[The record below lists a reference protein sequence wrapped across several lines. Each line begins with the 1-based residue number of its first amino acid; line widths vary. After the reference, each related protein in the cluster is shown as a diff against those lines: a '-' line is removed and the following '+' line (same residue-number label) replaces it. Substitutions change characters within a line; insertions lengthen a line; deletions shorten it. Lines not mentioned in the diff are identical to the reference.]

1 MIESENERGVK
12 LSMKKK
18 ILATLMLSTVVLS
31 NVSYVAVI
39 SANDIDSQIEA
50 KNQEISSLTVQQAA
64 AQQQVDEIQGQVD
77 EIVAEQAK
85 LNEENTRLE
94 SESASLAAEIERLSA
109 DIVSRDGALK
119 EQARSAQVDAS
130 ASSYINTILDSK
142 SIVDAVSRVNAMR
155 EIVAANNRM
164 LEQQKTD
171 KEVIVEKQKANQEA
185 INTLAA
191 NRQKLEDDAQVL
203 EVRQAELKAAQLNLA
218 AEKATAEDEKS
229 ALLAEK
235 AAAEEAA
242 RQAAARQAAYEA
254 QQAALAQQ
262 QAAQQQAAVQQVVA
276 TQQQVASTQEQVAS
290 VSTPVAESTVTET
303 ASVSEQSQAEV
314 AVQQPVA
321 TASSSST
328 TSTTS
333 SSTTTSSGSSAA
345 SNNAKYD
352 ASSYPVGE
360 CTWGVK
366 SQVSWVGPYWGNA
379 NQWVASARA
388 EGFSVGTTPQVG
400 AVAVWVGGTYGH
412 VALVTAVESSTNIQ
426 VSESNYMGRR
436 YIGNHRGWFNPTTT
450 SEGTVYYIYPP
461 Y

>member
-1 MIESENERGVK
+1 
-12 LSMKKK
+12 MKKK

-50 KNQEISSLTVQQAA
+50 KNQEISSLTEQQAA
-64 AQQQVDEIQGQVD
+64 AQQQVDNIQGQVD

-85 LNEENTRLE
+85 LNEENARLE

-155 EIVAANNRM
+155 EIVTANNRM

-171 KEVIVEKQKANQEA
+171 KEAIVEKQKANQEA
-185 INTLAA
+185 IKTLAA

-235 AAAEEAA
+235 SAAEEAA

-254 QQAALAQQ
+254 QQVALAQQ
-262 QAAQQQAAVQQVVA
+262 QAASIVLTPVAQSSTETVVTSSQSQVVE
-276 TQQQVASTQEQVAS
+276 QSTT
-290 VSTPVAESTVTET
+290 VSTPSN
-303 ASVSEQSQAEV
+303 
-314 AVQQPVA
+314 
-321 TASSSST
+321 SSSS
-328 TSTTS
+328 S
-333 SSTTTSSGSSAA
+333 SSSSSSAA
-345 SNNAKYD
+345 SNNARYD

-400 AVAVWVGGTYGH
+400 AVAVWVGGAYGH

-450 SEGTVYYIYPP
+450 SEGTVYYIYPS

>member
-1 MIESENERGVK
+1 
-12 LSMKKK
+12 MKKK

-39 SANDIDSQIEA
+39 SANDIDSQIEV
-50 KNQEISSLTVQQAA
+50 KNQEISSLTAQQAA
-64 AQQQVDEIQGQVD
+64 AQQQVDNIQAQVD

-85 LNEENTRLE
+85 LNEENARLE
-94 SESASLAAEIERLSA
+94 SESASLVAEIERLSA

-155 EIVAANNRM
+155 EIVSANNRM

-171 KEVIVEKQKANQEA
+171 KEAILEKQKANQEA
-185 INTLAA
+185 IKTLAA

-235 AAAEEAA
+235 SAAEEAA

-254 QQAALAQQ
+254 QQVALAQQ
-262 QAAQQQAAVQQVVA
+262 QAASIVSIPVAQSSTETVVTSSQSQVVE
-276 TQQQVASTQEQVAS
+276 QSTT
-290 VSTPVAESTVTET
+290 VSTPSN
-303 ASVSEQSQAEV
+303 
-314 AVQQPVA
+314 
-321 TASSSST
+321 SSSS
-328 TSTTS
+328 S
-333 SSTTTSSGSSAA
+333 SSSSSSAA
-345 SNNAKYD
+345 SNNARYD

-366 SQVSWVGPYWGNA
+366 SQLSWVGPYWGNA

-400 AVAVWVGGTYGH
+400 AVAVWVGGAYGH

-450 SEGTVYYIYPP
+450 SEGTVYYIYPS

>member
-1 MIESENERGVK
+1 
-12 LSMKKK
+12 MKKK

-50 KNQEISSLTVQQAA
+50 KNQEISSLTEQQAA
-64 AQQQVDEIQGQVD
+64 AQQQVDNIQGQVD

-85 LNEENTRLE
+85 LNEENARLE

-155 EIVAANNRM
+155 EIVTANNRM

-171 KEVIVEKQKANQEA
+171 KEAIVEKQKANQEA
-185 INTLAA
+185 IKTLAA

-235 AAAEEAA
+235 SAAEEAA

-254 QQAALAQQ
+254 QQVALAQQ
-262 QAAQQQAAVQQVVA
+262 QAA
-276 TQQQVASTQEQVAS
+276 SI
-290 VSTPVAESTVTET
+290 VSTPVAQSSTET
-303 ASVSEQSQAEV
+303 VVTSSQSQVVEQSTTV
-314 AVQQPVA
+314 STPSN
-321 TASSSST
+321 SSSS
-328 TSTTS
+328 SPS
-333 SSTTTSSGSSAA
+333 SSSSAA
-345 SNNAKYD
+345 SNNARYD
-352 ASSYPVGE
+352 AKSYYVGE

-400 AVAVWVGGTYGH
+400 AVAVWVGGAYGH

-450 SEGTVYYIYPP
+450 SEGTVYYIYPS

>member
-1 MIESENERGVK
+1 
-12 LSMKKK
+12 MKKK

-50 KNQEISSLTVQQAA
+50 KNQEISSLTEQQAA
-64 AQQQVDEIQGQVD
+64 AQQQVDNIQGQVD

-85 LNEENTRLE
+85 INEENARLE

-155 EIVAANNRM
+155 EIVSANNRM

-171 KEVIVEKQKANQEA
+171 KEAILEKQKANQEA
-185 INTLAA
+185 IKTLAA

-235 AAAEEAA
+235 SAAEEAA

-254 QQAALAQQ
+254 QQVALAQQ
-262 QAAQQQAAVQQVVA
+262 QAASIVSIPVGQSSTETVVTSSQSQVVE
-276 TQQQVASTQEQVAS
+276 QSTT
-290 VSTPVAESTVTET
+290 VSTPSN
-303 ASVSEQSQAEV
+303 
-314 AVQQPVA
+314 
-321 TASSSST
+321 SSSS
-328 TSTTS
+328 S
-333 SSTTTSSGSSAA
+333 SSLSSSAA
-345 SNNAKYD
+345 SNNARYD

-366 SQVSWVGPYWGNA
+366 SQLSWVGPYWGNA

-400 AVAVWVGGTYGH
+400 AVAVWVGGAYGH

-450 SEGTVYYIYPP
+450 SEGTVYYIYPS

>member
-1 MIESENERGVK
+1 
-12 LSMKKK
+12 MKKK

-50 KNQEISSLTVQQAA
+50 KNQEISSLTEQQAA
-64 AQQQVDEIQGQVD
+64 AQQQVDNIQGQVD

-85 LNEENTRLE
+85 LNEENARLE

-155 EIVAANNRM
+155 EIVTANNRM

-171 KEVIVEKQKANQEA
+171 KEAIVEKQKANQEA
-185 INTLAA
+185 IKTLAA

-235 AAAEEAA
+235 SAAEEAA

-254 QQAALAQQ
+254 QQVALAQQ
-262 QAAQQQAAVQQVVA
+262 QAA
-276 TQQQVASTQEQVAS
+276 SI
-290 VSTPVAESTVTET
+290 VSTPVAQSSTET
-303 ASVSEQSQAEV
+303 VVTFSQSQVVEQSTTV
-314 AVQQPVA
+314 STPSN
-321 TASSSST
+321 SSSS
-328 TSTTS
+328 S
-333 SSTTTSSGSSAA
+333 SSSSSSAA
-345 SNNAKYD
+345 SNNARYD

-366 SQVSWVGPYWGNA
+366 SQLSWVGPYWGNA

-400 AVAVWVGGTYGH
+400 AVAVWVGGAYGH

-450 SEGTVYYIYPP
+450 SEGTVYYIYPS

>member
-1 MIESENERGVK
+1 MRESESIEE
-12 LSMKKK
+12 LCSDMKKK
-18 ILATLMLSTVVLS
+18 ILATIMLSTVVLS
-31 NVSYVAVI
+31 NANYVAVI
-39 SANDIDSQIEA
+39 SANDVDSQIAA
-50 KNQEISSLTVQQAA
+50 KNQQISELTAQQAE
-64 AQQQVDEIQGQVD
+64 AQQQVDAIQGQVD
-77 EIVAEQAK
+77 AIVSEQAK
-85 LNEENTRLE
+85 LTEENTRLE
-94 SESASLAAEIERLSA
+94 AESQALAADIERLSA

-119 EQARSAQVDAS
+119 EQARSAQVDGS

-155 EIVAANNRM
+155 EIVSANNRM
-164 LEQQKTD
+164 LEQQKAD
-171 KEVIVEKQKANQEA
+171 KEAIAEKQKANQEA
-185 INTLAA
+185 ITTLAA

-203 EVRQAELKAAQLNLA
+203 QVRQAELEAAKLNLA
-218 AEKATAEDEKS
+218 VQKATAEDEKNS
-229 ALLAEK
+229 LLAQK

-242 RQAAARQAAYEA
+242 RQAAARQAEYEA
-254 QQAALAQQ
+254 QQRALAQQ
-262 QAAQQQAAVQQVVA
+262 QAASVTAPIVTAPVNASSNSAVVQQVA
-276 TQQQVASTQEQVAS
+276 QT
-290 VSTPVAESTVTET
+290 TVTE
-303 ASVSEQSQAEV
+303 SV
-314 AVQQPVA
+314 PVS
-321 TASSSST
+321 TASSSS
-328 TSTTS
+328 
-333 SSTTTSSGSSAA
+333 SSAS
-345 SNNAKYD
+345 SNAQYN

-450 SEGTVYYIYPP
+450 SDGAVYYIYP
-461 Y
+461 

>member
-1 MIESENERGVK
+1 
-12 LSMKKK
+12 MKKK

-50 KNQEISSLTVQQAA
+50 KNQEISSLTEQQAA
-64 AQQQVDEIQGQVD
+64 AQQQVDNIQAQVD

-85 LNEENTRLE
+85 LNEENARLE
-94 SESASLAAEIERLSA
+94 SESASLVAEIERLSA

-155 EIVAANNRM
+155 EIVSANNRM

-171 KEVIVEKQKANQEA
+171 KEAIVEKQKANQEA
-185 INTLAA
+185 IKTLAA

-235 AAAEEAA
+235 SAAEEAA

-254 QQAALAQQ
+254 QQVALAQQ
-262 QAAQQQAAVQQVVA
+262 QAASIVSIPVAQSSTETVVTSSQSQVVE
-276 TQQQVASTQEQVAS
+276 QSTT
-290 VSTPVAESTVTET
+290 VSTPSN
-303 ASVSEQSQAEV
+303 
-314 AVQQPVA
+314 
-321 TASSSST
+321 SSSS
-328 TSTTS
+328 S
-333 SSTTTSSGSSAA
+333 SSLSSSAA
-345 SNNAKYD
+345 SNNARYD

-366 SQVSWVGPYWGNA
+366 SQLSWVGPYWGNA

-400 AVAVWVGGTYGH
+400 AVAVWGGGAYGH
-412 VALVTAVESSTNIQ
+412 VAVVTAVESSTNIQ
-426 VSESNYMGRR
+426 VSESNYLGRR

-450 SEGTVYYIYPP
+450 SEGTVYYIYPS

>member
-1 MIESENERGVK
+1 
-12 LSMKKK
+12 MKKK

-50 KNQEISSLTVQQAA
+50 KNQEISSLTEQQAA
-64 AQQQVDEIQGQVD
+64 AQQQVDNIQGQVD

-85 LNEENTRLE
+85 LNEENARLE

-155 EIVAANNRM
+155 EIVSANNRM

-171 KEVIVEKQKANQEA
+171 KEAIVEKQKANQEA
-185 INTLAA
+185 IKTLAA

-235 AAAEEAA
+235 SAAEEAA

-254 QQAALAQQ
+254 QQVALAQQ
-262 QAAQQQAAVQQVVA
+262 QAA
-276 TQQQVASTQEQVAS
+276 SI
-290 VSTPVAESTVTET
+290 VSTPVAQSSTET
-303 ASVSEQSQAEV
+303 VVTSSQSQVVEQSTTV
-314 AVQQPVA
+314 STPSN
-321 TASSSST
+321 SSSS
-328 TSTTS
+328 S
-333 SSTTTSSGSSAA
+333 SSSSSSAA
-345 SNNAKYD
+345 SNNARYN

-366 SQVSWVGPYWGNA
+366 SQLSWVGPYWGNA

-400 AVAVWVGGTYGH
+400 AVAVWVGGAYGH

-450 SEGTVYYIYPP
+450 SEGTVYYIYPS

>member
-1 MIESENERGVK
+1 
-12 LSMKKK
+12 
-18 ILATLMLSTVVLS
+18 MLSTVVLS

-50 KNQEISSLTVQQAA
+50 KNQEISSLTEQQAA
-64 AQQQVDEIQGQVD
+64 AQQQVDNIQGQVD

-85 LNEENTRLE
+85 LNEENARLE
-94 SESASLAAEIERLSA
+94 SESASLVAEIERLSA

-155 EIVAANNRM
+155 EIVSANNRM

-171 KEVIVEKQKANQEA
+171 KEAILEKQKANQEA
-185 INTLAA
+185 IKTLAA

-235 AAAEEAA
+235 SAAEEAA

-254 QQAALAQQ
+254 QQVALAQQ
-262 QAAQQQAAVQQVVA
+262 QAASIVSIPVAQSSTETVVTSSQSQVVE
-276 TQQQVASTQEQVAS
+276 QSTT
-290 VSTPVAESTVTET
+290 VSTPSN
-303 ASVSEQSQAEV
+303 
-314 AVQQPVA
+314 
-321 TASSSST
+321 SSSS
-328 TSTTS
+328 S
-333 SSTTTSSGSSAA
+333 SSSSSSAA
-345 SNNAKYD
+345 SNNARYD

-366 SQVSWVGPYWGNA
+366 SQLSWVGPYWGNA

-400 AVAVWVGGTYGH
+400 AVAVWVGGAYGH

-450 SEGTVYYIYPP
+450 SEGTVYYIYPS

>member
-50 KNQEISSLTVQQAA
+50 KNQEINSLTAQQAV
-64 AQQQVDEIQGQVD
+64 AQQQVDEIQGKVD
-77 EIVAEQAK
+77 EILAEQAK
-85 LNEENTRLE
+85 LNEENARLE

-155 EIVAANNRM
+155 EIVSANNRM

-185 INTLAA
+185 IKTLAA

-235 AAAEEAA
+235 SAAEEAA

-262 QAAQQQAAVQQVVA
+262 QAAQQQTAVQQ
-276 TQQQVASTQEQVAS
+276 QV
-290 VSTPVAESTVTET
+290 

-314 AVQQPVA
+314 AVQQTVA

-328 TSTTS
+328 TTSTTTS
-333 SSTTTSSGSSAA
+333 STSSGSSAA
-345 SNNAKYD
+345 SNNARYN

-400 AVAVWVGGTYGH
+400 AVAVWVGGAYGH

-436 YIGNHRGWFNPTTT
+436 YIGNHRGWFNPTAT
-450 SEGTVYYIYPP
+450 SEGTVYYIYPS

>member
-1 MIESENERGVK
+1 
-12 LSMKKK
+12 MKKK

-31 NVSYVAVI
+31 NVSYVTVI

-50 KNQEISSLTVQQAA
+50 KNQEISSLTEQQAA
-64 AQQQVDEIQGQVD
+64 AQQQVDNIQGQVD

-85 LNEENTRLE
+85 LNEENARLE
-94 SESASLAAEIERLSA
+94 SESASLVAEIERLSA

-155 EIVAANNRM
+155 EIVSANNRM

-171 KEVIVEKQKANQEA
+171 KEAILEKQKANQEA
-185 INTLAA
+185 IKTLAA

-235 AAAEEAA
+235 SAAEEAA

-254 QQAALAQQ
+254 QQVALAQQ
-262 QAAQQQAAVQQVVA
+262 QAA
-276 TQQQVASTQEQVAS
+276 SF
-290 VSTPVAESTVTET
+290 VSTPVAQPSTET
-303 ASVSEQSQAEV
+303 VVTSSQSQVVEQTTTV
-314 AVQQPVA
+314 STPSN
-321 TASSSST
+321 SSSS
-328 TSTTS
+328 SPS
-333 SSTTTSSGSSAA
+333 SSSSAA
-345 SNNAKYD
+345 SNNARYD
-352 ASSYPVGE
+352 AKSYYVGE

-400 AVAVWVGGTYGH
+400 AVAVWVGGAYGH

-450 SEGTVYYIYPP
+450 SEGTVYYIYPS

>member
-1 MIESENERGVK
+1 MIESESIEE
-12 LSMKKK
+12 LCSYMKKR

-31 NVSYVAVI
+31 NANYVAVV
-39 SANDIDSQIEA
+39 SANDVDSQIAA
-50 KNQEISSLTVQQAA
+50 KNQEISELTAQQAE
-64 AQQQVDEIQGQVD
+64 AQQQVDAIQGQVD
-77 EIVAEQAK
+77 TIVAEQAK
-85 LNEENTRLE
+85 LTEENTRLE
-94 SESASLAAEIERLSA
+94 AESQTLAADIERLSA

-119 EQARSAQVDAS
+119 EQARSAQTDGS

-155 EIVAANNRM
+155 EIVSANNRM
-164 LEQQKTD
+164 LEQQKAD
-171 KEVIVEKQKANQEA
+171 KEAIVEKQKANQEA
-185 INTLAA
+185 ITTLAA

-203 EVRQAELKAAQLNLA
+203 QVRQAELEAAKLNLA
-218 AEKATAEDEKS
+218 VQKATAEDEKN
-229 ALLAEK
+229 ALLEQK
-235 AAAEEAA
+235 AVAEEAA
-242 RQAAARQAAYEA
+242 RQAAARQAEYQA

-262 QAAQQQAAVQQVVA
+262 Q
-276 TQQQVASTQEQVAS
+276 VASVAAPV
-290 VSTPVAESTVTET
+290 VSTPVATTVSETVETPTQTVSQPTSTVST
-303 ASVSEQSQAEV
+303 
-314 AVQQPVA
+314 
-321 TASSSST
+321 ST
-328 TSTTS
+328 TTTTTS
-333 SSTTTSSGSSAA
+333 SSSSSGSSAA
-345 SNNAKYD
+345 ANNARYD

-379 NQWVASARA
+379 NQWVSSARA

-450 SEGTVYYIYPP
+450 SEGAVYYIYP
-461 Y
+461 

>member
-1 MIESENERGVK
+1 
-12 LSMKKK
+12 MKKK

-50 KNQEISSLTVQQAA
+50 KNQEISSLTEQQAA
-64 AQQQVDEIQGQVD
+64 AQQQVDNIQGQVD

-85 LNEENTRLE
+85 LNEENSRLE

-155 EIVAANNRM
+155 EIVTANNRM

-171 KEVIVEKQKANQEA
+171 KEAIVEKQKANQEA
-185 INTLAA
+185 IKTLAA

-235 AAAEEAA
+235 TAAEEAA

-254 QQAALAQQ
+254 QQVALAQQ
-262 QAAQQQAAVQQVVA
+262 QAV
-276 TQQQVASTQEQVAS
+276 SI
-290 VSTPVAESTVTET
+290 VSTPVAQSSTET
-303 ASVSEQSQAEV
+303 VVTSSQSQVVEQSTTV
-314 AVQQPVA
+314 STPSN
-321 TASSSST
+321 SSSS
-328 TSTTS
+328 S
-333 SSTTTSSGSSAA
+333 SSAA
-345 SNNAKYD
+345 SNNARYN

-366 SQVSWVGPYWGNA
+366 SQLSWVGPYWGNA

-400 AVAVWVGGTYGH
+400 AVAVWVGGAYGH

-450 SEGTVYYIYPP
+450 SEGTVYYIYPS

>member
-1 MIESENERGVK
+1 
-12 LSMKKK
+12 MKKK

-39 SANDIDSQIEA
+39 SANDIDSQIEV
-50 KNQEISSLTVQQAA
+50 KNQEISSLTAQQAA
-64 AQQQVDEIQGQVD
+64 AQQQVDNIQGQVD

-85 LNEENTRLE
+85 LNEENARLE
-94 SESASLAAEIERLSA
+94 SESASLEAEIERLSA

-155 EIVAANNRM
+155 EIVTANNRM

-171 KEVIVEKQKANQEA
+171 KEAIVEKQKANQEA
-185 INTLAA
+185 IKTLAA

-235 AAAEEAA
+235 TAAEEAA

-254 QQAALAQQ
+254 QQVALAQQ
-262 QAAQQQAAVQQVVA
+262 QAA
-276 TQQQVASTQEQVAS
+276 SI
-290 VSTPVAESTVTET
+290 VSTPVAQPSTET
-303 ASVSEQSQAEV
+303 VVTSSQSQVVEQSTTV
-314 AVQQPVA
+314 STPSN
-321 TASSSST
+321 SSSS
-328 TSTTS
+328 S
-333 SSTTTSSGSSAA
+333 SSSSSSAA
-345 SNNAKYD
+345 SNNASYN

-366 SQVSWVGPYWGNA
+366 SQLSWVGPYWGNA

-400 AVAVWVGGTYGH
+400 AVAVWVGGAYGH

-450 SEGTVYYIYPP
+450 SEGTVYYIYPS

>member
-1 MIESENERGVK
+1 
-12 LSMKKK
+12 MKKK

-50 KNQEISSLTVQQAA
+50 KNQEISSLTEQQAA
-64 AQQQVDEIQGQVD
+64 AQQQVDNIQGQVD

-85 LNEENTRLE
+85 LNEENARLE

-155 EIVAANNRM
+155 EIVSANNRM

-171 KEVIVEKQKANQEA
+171 KEAILEKQKANQEA
-185 INTLAA
+185 IKTLAA

-235 AAAEEAA
+235 SAAEEAA

-254 QQAALAQQ
+254 QQVALAQQ
-262 QAAQQQAAVQQVVA
+262 QAA
-276 TQQQVASTQEQVAS
+276 SI
-290 VSTPVAESTVTET
+290 VSTPVAQSSTET
-303 ASVSEQSQAEV
+303 VVTSSQSQVVEQSTTV
-314 AVQQPVA
+314 STPSN
-321 TASSSST
+321 SSSS
-328 TSTTS
+328 S
-333 SSTTTSSGSSAA
+333 SSLSSSAA
-345 SNNAKYD
+345 SNNARYD

-366 SQVSWVGPYWGNA
+366 SQLSWVGPYWGNA

-400 AVAVWVGGTYGH
+400 AVAVWVGGVYGH

-450 SEGTVYYIYPP
+450 SEGTVYYIYPS

>member
-1 MIESENERGVK
+1 
-12 LSMKKK
+12 MKKK

-39 SANDIDSQIEA
+39 SANDIDSQIEV
-50 KNQEISSLTVQQAA
+50 KNQEISSLTAQQAA
-64 AQQQVDEIQGQVD
+64 AQQQVDNIQAQVD

-85 LNEENTRLE
+85 LNEENARLE
-94 SESASLAAEIERLSA
+94 SESASLEAEIERLSA

-155 EIVAANNRM
+155 EIVTANNRM

-171 KEVIVEKQKANQEA
+171 KEAIVEKQKANQEA
-185 INTLAA
+185 IKTLAA

-235 AAAEEAA
+235 SAAEEAA

-254 QQAALAQQ
+254 QQVALAQQ
-262 QAAQQQAAVQQVVA
+262 QAA
-276 TQQQVASTQEQVAS
+276 SI
-290 VSTPVAESTVTET
+290 VSTPVAQPSTET
-303 ASVSEQSQAEV
+303 VVTSSQSQVVEQSTTV
-314 AVQQPVA
+314 STPSN
-321 TASSSST
+321 SSSS
-328 TSTTS
+328 S
-333 SSTTTSSGSSAA
+333 SSSSSSAA
-345 SNNAKYD
+345 SNNARYN

-366 SQVSWVGPYWGNA
+366 SQLSWVGPYWGNA

-400 AVAVWVGGTYGH
+400 AVAVWVGGAYGH
-412 VALVTAVESSTNIQ
+412 VAVVTAVESSTNIQ

-450 SEGTVYYIYPP
+450 SEGTVYYIYPS

>member
-1 MIESENERGVK
+1 
-12 LSMKKK
+12 MKKK

-50 KNQEISSLTVQQAA
+50 KNQEISSLTEQQAA
-64 AQQQVDEIQGQVD
+64 AQQQVDNIQGQVD

-85 LNEENTRLE
+85 LNEENARLE
-94 SESASLAAEIERLSA
+94 SESASLVAEIERLSA

-155 EIVAANNRM
+155 EIVSANNRM

-171 KEVIVEKQKANQEA
+171 KEAILEKQKANQEA
-185 INTLAA
+185 IKTLAA

-235 AAAEEAA
+235 SAAEEAA

-254 QQAALAQQ
+254 QQVALAQQ
-262 QAAQQQAAVQQVVA
+262 QAA
-276 TQQQVASTQEQVAS
+276 SF
-290 VSTPVAESTVTET
+290 VSTPVAQPSTET
-303 ASVSEQSQAEV
+303 VVTSSQSQVVEQSTTV
-314 AVQQPVA
+314 STPSN
-321 TASSSST
+321 SSSS
-328 TSTTS
+328 S
-333 SSTTTSSGSSAA
+333 SSLSSSAA
-345 SNNAKYD
+345 SNNARYD

-366 SQVSWVGPYWGNA
+366 SQLSWVGPCWGNA

-400 AVAVWVGGTYGH
+400 AVAVWVGGAYGH

-450 SEGTVYYIYPP
+450 SEGTVYYIYPS

>member
-1 MIESENERGVK
+1 
-12 LSMKKK
+12 MKKK

-50 KNQEISSLTVQQAA
+50 KNQEISSLTEQQAA
-64 AQQQVDEIQGQVD
+64 AQQQVDNIQGQVD
-77 EIVAEQAK
+77 EIVAEQAN
-85 LNEENTRLE
+85 LNEENARLE

-155 EIVAANNRM
+155 EIVTANNRM

-171 KEVIVEKQKANQEA
+171 KEAILEKQKANQEA
-185 INTLAA
+185 IKTLAA

-235 AAAEEAA
+235 SAAEEAA

-254 QQAALAQQ
+254 QQVALAQQ
-262 QAAQQQAAVQQVVA
+262 QAA
-276 TQQQVASTQEQVAS
+276 SI
-290 VSTPVAESTVTET
+290 VSTPVAQSSTET
-303 ASVSEQSQAEV
+303 VVTFSQSQVVEQSTTV
-314 AVQQPVA
+314 STPSN
-321 TASSSST
+321 SSSS
-328 TSTTS
+328 S
-333 SSTTTSSGSSAA
+333 SSSSSSAA
-345 SNNAKYD
+345 SNNARYN

-366 SQVSWVGPYWGNA
+366 AQLSWVGPYWGNA

-400 AVAVWVGGTYGH
+400 AVAVWVGGAYGH

-450 SEGTVYYIYPP
+450 SEGTVYYIYPS

>member
-1 MIESENERGVK
+1 
-12 LSMKKK
+12 MKKK

-50 KNQEISSLTVQQAA
+50 KNQEISSLTEQQAA
-64 AQQQVDEIQGQVD
+64 AQQQVDNIQGQVD

-85 LNEENTRLE
+85 LNEENARLE
-94 SESASLAAEIERLSA
+94 SESASLVAEIERLSA

-155 EIVAANNRM
+155 EIVSANNRM

-171 KEVIVEKQKANQEA
+171 KEAIVEKQKANQEA
-185 INTLAA
+185 IKTLAA

-235 AAAEEAA
+235 SAAEEAA

-254 QQAALAQQ
+254 QQVALAQQ
-262 QAAQQQAAVQQVVA
+262 QAA
-276 TQQQVASTQEQVAS
+276 SI
-290 VSTPVAESTVTET
+290 VSTPVAQPSTET
-303 ASVSEQSQAEV
+303 VVTSSQSQVVEQSTTV
-314 AVQQPVA
+314 STPSN
-321 TASSSST
+321 SSSS
-328 TSTTS
+328 S
-333 SSTTTSSGSSAA
+333 SSLSSSAA
-345 SNNAKYD
+345 SNNARYD

-366 SQVSWVGPYWGNA
+366 SQLSWVGPYWGNA

-400 AVAVWVGGTYGH
+400 AVAVWVGGAYGH

-450 SEGTVYYIYPP
+450 SEGTVYYIYPS

>member
-1 MIESENERGVK
+1 
-12 LSMKKK
+12 MKKK

-50 KNQEISSLTVQQAA
+50 KNQEISSLTEQQAA
-64 AQQQVDEIQGQVD
+64 AQQQVDNIQGQVD

-85 LNEENTRLE
+85 LNEENARLE
-94 SESASLAAEIERLSA
+94 SESASLVAEIERLSA

-155 EIVAANNRM
+155 EIVTANNRM

-171 KEVIVEKQKANQEA
+171 KEAIVEKQKANQEA
-185 INTLAA
+185 IKTLAA

-235 AAAEEAA
+235 SAAEEAA

-254 QQAALAQQ
+254 QQVALAQQ
-262 QAAQQQAAVQQVVA
+262 QAASIVSIPVAQSSTETVVTSSQSQVVE
-276 TQQQVASTQEQVAS
+276 QSTT
-290 VSTPVAESTVTET
+290 VSTPSN
-303 ASVSEQSQAEV
+303 
-314 AVQQPVA
+314 
-321 TASSSST
+321 SSSS
-328 TSTTS
+328 S
-333 SSTTTSSGSSAA
+333 SSSSSSAA
-345 SNNAKYD
+345 SNNARYD

-366 SQVSWVGPYWGNA
+366 SQLSWVGPYWGNA

-400 AVAVWVGGTYGH
+400 AVAVWVGGAYGH

-450 SEGTVYYIYPP
+450 SEGTVYYIYPS

>member
-1 MIESENERGVK
+1 
-12 LSMKKK
+12 
-18 ILATLMLSTVVLS
+18 MLSTVVLS

-50 KNQEISSLTVQQAA
+50 KNQEISSLTEQQAA
-64 AQQQVDEIQGQVD
+64 AQQQVDNIQAQVD

-85 LNEENTRLE
+85 LNEENARLE
-94 SESASLAAEIERLSA
+94 SESASLEAEIERLSA

-155 EIVAANNRM
+155 EIVTANNRM

-171 KEVIVEKQKANQEA
+171 KEAIVEKQKANQEA
-185 INTLAA
+185 TKTLAA

-235 AAAEEAA
+235 SAAEEAA

-254 QQAALAQQ
+254 QQVALAQQ
-262 QAAQQQAAVQQVVA
+262 QAA
-276 TQQQVASTQEQVAS
+276 SI
-290 VSTPVAESTVTET
+290 VSTPVAQPSTET
-303 ASVSEQSQAEV
+303 VVTSSQSQVVEQSTTV
-314 AVQQPVA
+314 STPSN
-321 TASSSST
+321 SSSS
-328 TSTTS
+328 S
-333 SSTTTSSGSSAA
+333 SSSSSSAA
-345 SNNAKYD
+345 SNNARYN

-366 SQVSWVGPYWGNA
+366 SQLSWVGPYWGNA

-400 AVAVWVGGTYGH
+400 AVAVWVGGAYGH
-412 VALVTAVESSTNIQ
+412 VAVVTAVESSTNIQ

-450 SEGTVYYIYPP
+450 SEGTVYYIYPS

>member
-1 MIESENERGVK
+1 
-12 LSMKKK
+12 MKKK
-18 ILATLMLSTVVLS
+18 IFATLMLSTVVLS

-39 SANDIDSQIEA
+39 SANDIDSQIEV
-50 KNQEISSLTVQQAA
+50 KNQEISSLTAQQAA
-64 AQQQVDEIQGQVD
+64 AQQQVDNIQAQVD

-85 LNEENTRLE
+85 LNEENARLE
-94 SESASLAAEIERLSA
+94 SESASLEAEIERLSA

-155 EIVAANNRM
+155 EIVTANNRM

-171 KEVIVEKQKANQEA
+171 KEAIVEKQKANQEA
-185 INTLAA
+185 IKTLAA

-235 AAAEEAA
+235 SAAEEAA

-254 QQAALAQQ
+254 QQVALAQQ
-262 QAAQQQAAVQQVVA
+262 QAA
-276 TQQQVASTQEQVAS
+276 SI
-290 VSTPVAESTVTET
+290 VSTPVAQPSTET
-303 ASVSEQSQAEV
+303 VVTSSQSQVVEQSTTV
-314 AVQQPVA
+314 S
-321 TASSSST
+321 TSSNSSSS
-328 TSTTS
+328 SPS
-333 SSTTTSSGSSAA
+333 SSSSAA
-345 SNNAKYD
+345 SNNARYD
-352 ASSYPVGE
+352 AKSYDVGE

-400 AVAVWVGGTYGH
+400 AVAVWVGGAYGH

-450 SEGTVYYIYPP
+450 SEGTVYYIYPS

>member
-1 MIESENERGVK
+1 
-12 LSMKKK
+12 MKKK

-50 KNQEISSLTVQQAA
+50 KNQEISSLTEQQAA
-64 AQQQVDEIQGQVD
+64 AQQQVDNIQGQVD

-85 LNEENTRLE
+85 LNEENARLE
-94 SESASLAAEIERLSA
+94 SESASLVAEIERLSA

-155 EIVAANNRM
+155 EIVTANNRM

-171 KEVIVEKQKANQEA
+171 KEAIVEKQKANQEA
-185 INTLAA
+185 IKTLAA

-229 ALLAEK
+229 GLLAEK
-235 AAAEEAA
+235 SAAEEAA

-254 QQAALAQQ
+254 QQVALAQQ
-262 QAAQQQAAVQQVVA
+262 QAA
-276 TQQQVASTQEQVAS
+276 SI
-290 VSTPVAESTVTET
+290 VSTPVAQPSTET
-303 ASVSEQSQAEV
+303 VVTSSQSQVVEQSTTV
-314 AVQQPVA
+314 S
-321 TASSSST
+321 TSSNSSSSN
-328 TSTTS
+328 S
-333 SSTTTSSGSSAA
+333 SSSSPSLSSSAA
-345 SNNAKYD
+345 SNNARYD
-352 ASSYPVGE
+352 AKSYYVGE

-366 SQVSWVGPYWGNA
+366 SQLSWVGPYWGNA

-400 AVAVWVGGTYGH
+400 AVAVWVGGAYGH

-450 SEGTVYYIYPP
+450 SEGTVYYIYPS

>member
-1 MIESENERGVK
+1 
-12 LSMKKK
+12 MKKK

-39 SANDIDSQIEA
+39 SANDIDSQIEV
-50 KNQEISSLTVQQAA
+50 KNQEISSLTEQQAA
-64 AQQQVDEIQGQVD
+64 AQQQVDNIQGQVD

-85 LNEENTRLE
+85 LNEENARLE
-94 SESASLAAEIERLSA
+94 SESASLEAEIERLSA

-155 EIVAANNRM
+155 EIVTANNRM

-171 KEVIVEKQKANQEA
+171 KEAIVEKQKANQEA
-185 INTLAA
+185 IKTLAA

-235 AAAEEAA
+235 SAAEEAA

-254 QQAALAQQ
+254 QQVALAQQ
-262 QAAQQQAAVQQVVA
+262 QAA
-276 TQQQVASTQEQVAS
+276 SI
-290 VSTPVAESTVTET
+290 VSTPVAQSSTET
-303 ASVSEQSQAEV
+303 VVTSSQSQVVEQSTTV
-314 AVQQPVA
+314 STPSN
-321 TASSSST
+321 SSSS
-328 TSTTS
+328 S
-333 SSTTTSSGSSAA
+333 SSSSSSAA

-352 ASSYPVGE
+352 AKSYYVGE

-366 SQVSWVGPYWGNA
+366 SQLSWVGPYWGNA

-400 AVAVWVGGTYGH
+400 AVAVWVGGAYGH
-412 VALVTAVESSTNIQ
+412 VAVVTAVESSTNIQ

-450 SEGTVYYIYPP
+450 SEGTVYYIYPS

>member
-1 MIESENERGVK
+1 
-12 LSMKKK
+12 MKKK

-50 KNQEISSLTVQQAA
+50 KNQEISSLTEQQAA
-64 AQQQVDEIQGQVD
+64 AQQQVDNIQAQVD

-85 LNEENTRLE
+85 LNEENARLE
-94 SESASLAAEIERLSA
+94 SESASLVAEIERLSA

-155 EIVAANNRM
+155 EIVTANNRM

-171 KEVIVEKQKANQEA
+171 KEAIVEKQKANQEA
-185 INTLAA
+185 IKTLAA

-235 AAAEEAA
+235 SAAEEAA

-254 QQAALAQQ
+254 QQVALAQQ
-262 QAAQQQAAVQQVVA
+262 QAASIVSIPVAQSSTETVVTSSQSQVVE
-276 TQQQVASTQEQVAS
+276 QSTT
-290 VSTPVAESTVTET
+290 VSTPSN
-303 ASVSEQSQAEV
+303 
-314 AVQQPVA
+314 
-321 TASSSST
+321 SSSS
-328 TSTTS
+328 S
-333 SSTTTSSGSSAA
+333 SSLSSSAA
-345 SNNAKYD
+345 SNNARYD
-352 ASSYPVGE
+352 AKSYYVGE

-400 AVAVWVGGTYGH
+400 AVAVWGGGAYGH
-412 VALVTAVESSTNIQ
+412 VAVVTAVESSTNIQ
-426 VSESNYMGRR
+426 VSESNYLGRR

-450 SEGTVYYIYPP
+450 SEGTVYYIYPS

>member
-1 MIESENERGVK
+1 
-12 LSMKKK
+12 MKKK

-39 SANDIDSQIEA
+39 SANDIDSQIEV
-50 KNQEISSLTVQQAA
+50 KNKEISSLTAQQAA
-64 AQQQVDEIQGQVD
+64 AQQQVDNIQGQVD

-85 LNEENTRLE
+85 LNEENARLE

-155 EIVAANNRM
+155 EIVTANNRM

-171 KEVIVEKQKANQEA
+171 KEAIVEKQKANQEA
-185 INTLAA
+185 IKTLAA

-235 AAAEEAA
+235 SAAEEAA

-254 QQAALAQQ
+254 QQVALAQQ
-262 QAAQQQAAVQQVVA
+262 QAA
-276 TQQQVASTQEQVAS
+276 SI
-290 VSTPVAESTVTET
+290 VSTPVAQPSTET
-303 ASVSEQSQAEV
+303 VVTSSQSQVVEQSTTV
-314 AVQQPVA
+314 STPSN
-321 TASSSST
+321 SSSS
-328 TSTTS
+328 S
-333 SSTTTSSGSSAA
+333 SSSSSSAA
-345 SNNAKYD
+345 SNNARYN

-366 SQVSWVGPYWGNA
+366 SQLSWVGPYWGNA

-400 AVAVWVGGTYGH
+400 AVAVWVGGAYGH

-450 SEGTVYYIYPP
+450 SEGTVYYIYPS

>member
-1 MIESENERGVK
+1 
-12 LSMKKK
+12 
-18 ILATLMLSTVVLS
+18 MLSTVVLS

-50 KNQEISSLTVQQAA
+50 KNQEISSLTEQQAA
-64 AQQQVDEIQGQVD
+64 AQQQVDNIQGQVD

-85 LNEENTRLE
+85 LNEENARLE

-155 EIVAANNRM
+155 EIVSANNRM

-171 KEVIVEKQKANQEA
+171 KEAIVEKQKANQEA
-185 INTLAA
+185 IKTLAA

-235 AAAEEAA
+235 SAAEEAA

-254 QQAALAQQ
+254 QQVALAQQ
-262 QAAQQQAAVQQVVA
+262 QAASIVSIPVAQSSTETVVTSSQSQVVE
-276 TQQQVASTQEQVAS
+276 QSTT
-290 VSTPVAESTVTET
+290 VSTPSN
-303 ASVSEQSQAEV
+303 
-314 AVQQPVA
+314 
-321 TASSSST
+321 SSSS
-328 TSTTS
+328 SPS
-333 SSTTTSSGSSAA
+333 SSSSAA
-345 SNNAKYD
+345 SNNARYD
-352 ASSYPVGE
+352 AKSYYVGE

-400 AVAVWVGGTYGH
+400 AVAVWVGGAYGH

-450 SEGTVYYIYPP
+450 SEGTVYYIYPS

>member
-1 MIESENERGVK
+1 
-12 LSMKKK
+12 MKKK

-50 KNQEISSLTVQQAA
+50 KNQEISSLTEQQAA
-64 AQQQVDEIQGQVD
+64 AQQQVDNIQGQVD

-85 LNEENTRLE
+85 LNEENARLE
-94 SESASLAAEIERLSA
+94 SESASLEAEIERLSA

-155 EIVAANNRM
+155 EIVTANNRM

-171 KEVIVEKQKANQEA
+171 KEAIVEKQKANQEA
-185 INTLAA
+185 IKTLAA

-235 AAAEEAA
+235 SAAEEAA

-254 QQAALAQQ
+254 QQVALAQQ
-262 QAAQQQAAVQQVVA
+262 QAA
-276 TQQQVASTQEQVAS
+276 SI
-290 VSTPVAESTVTET
+290 VSTPVAQSSTET
-303 ASVSEQSQAEV
+303 VVTSSQSQVVEQSTTV
-314 AVQQPVA
+314 STPSN
-321 TASSSST
+321 SSSS
-328 TSTTS
+328 S
-333 SSTTTSSGSSAA
+333 SSSSSSAA
-345 SNNAKYD
+345 SNNARYN

-366 SQVSWVGPYWGNA
+366 SQLSWVGPYWGNA

-400 AVAVWVGGTYGH
+400 AVAVWVGGAYGH
-412 VALVTAVESSTNIQ
+412 VALVSAVESSTNIQ

-450 SEGTVYYIYPP
+450 SEGTVYYIYPS

>member
-1 MIESENERGVK
+1 
-12 LSMKKK
+12 MKKK

-39 SANDIDSQIEA
+39 SANDIDSQIEV
-50 KNQEISSLTVQQAA
+50 KNQEISSLTAQQAA
-64 AQQQVDEIQGQVD
+64 AQQQVDNIQAQVD

-85 LNEENTRLE
+85 LNEENARLE
-94 SESASLAAEIERLSA
+94 SESASLEAEIERLSA

-155 EIVAANNRM
+155 EIVTANNRM

-171 KEVIVEKQKANQEA
+171 KEAIVEKQKANQEA
-185 INTLAA
+185 IKTLAA

-235 AAAEEAA
+235 SAAEEAA

-254 QQAALAQQ
+254 QQVALAQQ
-262 QAAQQQAAVQQVVA
+262 QAASIVSIPVAQSSTETVVTSSQSQVVE
-276 TQQQVASTQEQVAS
+276 QSTT
-290 VSTPVAESTVTET
+290 VSTPSN
-303 ASVSEQSQAEV
+303 
-314 AVQQPVA
+314 
-321 TASSSST
+321 SSSS
-328 TSTTS
+328 S
-333 SSTTTSSGSSAA
+333 SSSSSSAA
-345 SNNAKYD
+345 SNNARYN

-366 SQVSWVGPYWGNA
+366 SQLSWVGPYWGNA

-400 AVAVWVGGTYGH
+400 AVAVWVGGAYGH
-412 VALVTAVESSTNIQ
+412 VALVSAVESSTNIQ

-450 SEGTVYYIYPP
+450 SEGTVYYIYPS

>member
-1 MIESENERGVK
+1 
-12 LSMKKK
+12 MKKK

-31 NVSYVAVI
+31 NVSYVTVI

-50 KNQEISSLTVQQAA
+50 KNQEISSLTEQQAA
-64 AQQQVDEIQGQVD
+64 AQQQVDNIQGQVD

-85 LNEENTRLE
+85 LNEENARLE
-94 SESASLAAEIERLSA
+94 SESASLVAEIERLSA

-155 EIVAANNRM
+155 EIVTANNRM

-171 KEVIVEKQKANQEA
+171 KEAIVEKQKANQEA
-185 INTLAA
+185 IKTLAA

-229 ALLAEK
+229 GLLAEK
-235 AAAEEAA
+235 SAAEEAA

-254 QQAALAQQ
+254 QQVALAQQ
-262 QAAQQQAAVQQVVA
+262 QAA
-276 TQQQVASTQEQVAS
+276 SI
-290 VSTPVAESTVTET
+290 VSTPVAQPSTET
-303 ASVSEQSQAEV
+303 VVTSSQSQVVEQSTTV
-314 AVQQPVA
+314 S
-321 TASSSST
+321 TSSNSSSS
-328 TSTTS
+328 S
-333 SSTTTSSGSSAA
+333 SSLSSSAA
-345 SNNAKYD
+345 SNNARYD

-366 SQVSWVGPYWGNA
+366 SQLSWVGPYWGNA

-400 AVAVWVGGTYGH
+400 AVAVWVGGAYGH

-450 SEGTVYYIYPP
+450 SEGTVYYIYPS